1 MKIKVM
7 TTKRQ
12 ISRKKTVK
20 NRKYYS
26 SIVITLLLIIFHFIF
41 WSVKTLYFY
50 TRKNTLFFVGSLLFS
65 ISFLFISFNALFS
78 QMTTHQ
84 NILTQMKFSSIQSI
98 GKSSTLSE
106 KEAKLQ
112 EFSRATSVYSPNHH
126 HTNSPFPP
134 QSASMLEKQKKL
146 AKLGL
151 YDGPLDG
158 LEGPKTRRA
167 ITLWKQQTAQKM
179 QKNAL
184 SNPATDEI
192 AILIKQS
199 ETDTTDTKNVT
210 HLKEAILEP
219 SVEDIIQV
227 QKALHIFGN
236 EEVIVTGI
244 EDQKTIEAL
253 KQFQKMF
260 DLPVTG
266 KINHTILM
274 KMREIGLLN

>member
-1 MKIKVM
+1 MM
-7 TTKRQ
+7 TKKRKTT
-12 ISRKKTVK
+12 RKKTVK
-20 NRKYYS
+20 HRKYSS

-41 WSVKTLYFY
+41 WIAKTIYFY

-84 NILTQMKFSSIQSI
+84 NILTQMKFSSVQSI
-98 GKSSTLSE
+98 GKSSTLLE
-106 KEAKLQ
+106 KEAKSQ
-112 EFSRATSVYSPNHH
+112 ELSRVTSLHSPSHH
-126 HTNSPFPP
+126 HTNSPLPP
-134 QSASMLEKQKKL
+134 QSASMLEKQKEL

-167 ITLWKQQTAQKM
+167 ITLWKQQAAQRM
-179 QKNAL
+179 QKNVL

-199 ETDTTDTKNVT
+199 EIETKNMT
-210 HLKEAILEP
+210 HLKEAISEP

>member
-1 MKIKVM
+1 MA
-7 TTKRQ
+7 TKRKTY
-12 ISRKKTVK
+12 RKKTVK
-20 NRKYYS
+20 YRKYYS
-26 SIVITLLLIIFHFIF
+26 SIVITLLLITFHFIF
-41 WSVKTLYFY
+41 WSAKTLYFY

-65 ISFLFISFNALFS
+65 ISFLFVSFNALFS

-84 NILTQMKFSSIQSI
+84 NILTQMKFSSVQSI

-106 KEAKLQ
+106 KEEKSQ
-112 EFSRATSVYSPNHH
+112 ELSRVTSVHSQSHK
-126 HTNSPFPP
+126 HTNSPLPS
-134 QSASMLEKQKKL
+134 QSASMLEKQKEL

-167 ITLWKQQTAQKM
+167 ITLWKQQTAQRM
-179 QKNAL
+179 QKNVL
-184 SNPATDEI
+184 SNPAADEI
-192 AILIKQS
+192 ALLIKQS
-199 ETDTTDTKNVT
+199 EIETNNTKNMT

-253 KQFQKMF
+253 KQFQKIF

>member
-1 MKIKVM
+1 KRK
-7 TTKRQ
+7 TT
-12 ISRKKTVK
+12 RKKTVK
-20 NRKYYS
+20 HRKYSS

-41 WSVKTLYFY
+41 WIAKTLYFY

-84 NILTQMKFSSIQSI
+84 NILTQMKFSSVQSI
-98 GKSSTLSE
+98 GKSSTLLE
-106 KEAKLQ
+106 KEAKSQ
-112 EFSRATSVYSPNHH
+112 ELSRVTSLHSPSHH
-126 HTNSPFPP
+126 HTNSPLPP
-134 QSASMLEKQKKL
+134 QSASMLEKQKEL

-167 ITLWKQQTAQKM
+167 ITLWKQQAAQRM
-179 QKNAL
+179 QKNVL

-199 ETDTTDTKNVT
+199 EIETKNMT
-210 HLKEAILEP
+210 HLKEAISEP

>member
-1 MKIKVM
+1 MA
-7 TTKRQ
+7 TKRKTY
-12 ISRKKTVK
+12 RKKTVK
-20 NRKYYS
+20 HRKYYS

-41 WSVKTLYFY
+41 WSAKTLYFY
-50 TRKNTLFFVGSLLFS
+50 TRKNTLFFVGSFLFS

-84 NILTQMKFSSIQSI
+84 NILTQMKFSSVQSI

-106 KEAKLQ
+106 KEEKSQ
-112 EFSRATSVYSPNHH
+112 ELSRVTSVHSQSHK
-126 HTNSPFPP
+126 HTNSPLPS
-134 QSASMLEKQKKL
+134 QSASMLEKQKEL

-167 ITLWKQQTAQKM
+167 ITLWKQQTAQRM
-179 QKNAL
+179 QKNVL
-184 SNPATDEI
+184 SNPAADEI

-199 ETDTTDTKNVT
+199 EIETNNTKNMT

-253 KQFQKMF
+253 KQFQKTF

>member
-1 MKIKVM
+1 MA
-7 TTKRQ
+7 TKRKTY
-12 ISRKKTVK
+12 RKKTVK
-20 NRKYYS
+20 HRKYYS
-26 SIVITLLLIIFHFIF
+26 SIVITLLLITFHFIF
-41 WSVKTLYFY
+41 WSAKTLYFY
-50 TRKNTLFFVGSLLFS
+50 TRKNTLFFVGFLLFS

-84 NILTQMKFSSIQSI
+84 NILTQMKFSSVQSI
-98 GKSSTLSE
+98 GKSSNLSE
-106 KEAKLQ
+106 KEEKSQ
-112 EFSRATSVYSPNHH
+112 ELSRVASVHSQSHN
-126 HTNSPFPP
+126 HTNSPLPS
-134 QSASMLEKQKKL
+134 QSASMLEKQKEL
-146 AKLGL
+146 AKLGF

-167 ITLWKQQTAQKM
+167 ITLWKQQTAQRM
-179 QKNAL
+179 QKNVL
-184 SNPATDEI
+184 SNPAADEI

-199 ETDTTDTKNVT
+199 EIETNNTKNMT

-227 QKALHIFGN
+227 QKALHIFWN

-253 KQFQKMF
+253 KQFQKIF

>member
-1 MKIKVM
+1 M
-7 TTKRQ
+7 TTKRKK
-12 ISRKKTVK
+12 SRKKTVK
-20 NRKYYS
+20 HRKYYS
-26 SIVITLLLIIFHFIF
+26 SVVITLILIIFHFVF
-41 WSVKTLYFY
+41 WSTKTLYFY

-84 NILTQMKFSSIQSI
+84 NILTQMKFSSVQSI
-98 GKSSTLSE
+98 GKGSTLSE
-106 KEAKLQ
+106 KEEKSL
-112 EFSRATSVYSPNHH
+112 ELSGVTSVHSQSHN
-126 HTNSPFPP
+126 HTNSPLPP
-134 QSASMLEKQKKL
+134 QSASMLEKQKEL

-167 ITLWKQQTAQKM
+167 ITLWKQQTSQRM
-179 QKNAL
+179 QKNFL
-184 SNPATDEI
+184 SDPATDEI

-199 ETDTTDTKNVT
+199 EIETNNTNNMT

>member
-1 MKIKVM
+1 M
-7 TTKRQ
+7 
-12 ISRKKTVK
+12 
-20 NRKYYS
+20 
-26 SIVITLLLIIFHFIF
+26 VITLLLIIFHFIF
-41 WSVKTLYFY
+41 WIAKTLYFY

-65 ISFLFISFNALFS
+65 ISFLFVAFNALFS
-78 QMTTHQ
+78 QIIPHQ
-84 NILTQMKFSSIQSI
+84 NILTQMNFSSTQNI
-98 GKSSTLSE
+98 GKSSDLSE

-112 EFSRATSVYSPNHH
+112 DPSRATLLHSPNHPQ
-126 HTNSPFPP
+126 TNSPFSP
-134 QSASMLEKQKKL
+134 QSASILEKQKEL

-167 ITLWKQQTAQKM
+167 IALWKQQTTQKM
-179 QKNAL
+179 QNDVL
-184 SNPATDEI
+184 PNTATDEI

-199 ETDTTDTKNVT
+199 EIEIANNKITRNITNS
-210 HLKEAILEP
+210 KEAILDP
-219 SVEDIIQV
+219 SIEDILQV
-227 QKALHIFGN
+227 QKALQNFGH

-244 EDQKTIEAL
+244 EDKKTIEAL

-266 KINHTILM
+266 KINRTILM